1 MMPFIILVWG
11 VVFYQLYVYLFSSP
25 TYVNNEIKEVVNID
39 QIKMDT
45 FSIVANYR
53 DPFLDK
59 KITFSQPKAI
69 ATTNSTKVT
78 NTKNNKEKTIEKK
91 WPTLTYNGMIKNNN
105 SDKRVGIITINGKE
119 YLVKE
124 GDVYH
129 EVKFMAINK
138 HEIKVHFQ
146 NEIQIISK

>member
-25 TYVNNEIKEVVNID
+25 TYVTNEIKEVVNID
-39 QIKMDT
+39 QIKIDT

-59 KITFSQPKAI
+59 KITFSEPKTI
-69 ATTNSTKVT
+69 ATTNSTKIT
-78 NTKNNKEKTIEKK
+78 NTKNNKEKTLEKK

-105 SDKRVGIITINGKE
+105 SDKRVGIVTINGKE

-129 EVKFMAINK
+129 EVKFMVINK

-146 NEIQIISK
+146 NETQLISK

>member
-25 TYVNNEIKEVVNID
+25 TYVTNEIKEVVDVD

-59 KITFSQPKAI
+59 KITFSQPKTI
-69 ATTNSTKVT
+69 ATTNSTKIT
-78 NTKNNKEKTIEKK
+78 YTKNSKEKK

-105 SDKRVGIITINGKE
+105 SDKRVGIVTINGKE
-119 YLVKE
+119 YMVKE

-129 EVKFMAINK
+129 EVKFMVINK
-138 HEIKVHFQ
+138 NEIKVNFQ
-146 NEIQIISK
+146 NETQLISK

>member
-25 TYVNNEIKEVVNID
+25 TYVTNEIKEVVNID
-39 QIKMDT
+39 QIKIDT

-59 KITFSQPKAI
+59 KITFSQPKTI
-69 ATTNSTKVT
+69 ATTNSTKIT
-78 NTKNNKEKTIEKK
+78 NTKNNKEKTLEKK

-105 SDKRVGIITINGKE
+105 SDKRVGIVTINGKE

-129 EVKFMAINK
+129 EVKFMVINK

-146 NEIQIISK
+146 NETQLISK